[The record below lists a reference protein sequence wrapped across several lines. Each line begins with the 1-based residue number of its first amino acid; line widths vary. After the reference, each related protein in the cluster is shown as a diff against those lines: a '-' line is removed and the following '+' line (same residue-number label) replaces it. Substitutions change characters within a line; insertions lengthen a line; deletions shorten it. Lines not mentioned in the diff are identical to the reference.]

1 MHPIRSP
8 WSKAGLKFQQK
19 QWKTHTHGSLTILS
33 SMITWARKRKRDIK
47 GFLEF
52 NKNEPTIYPNLWD
65 TMKAVVRG
73 KLIALSTS
81 KKRLERVYTSSL
93 KGHLKALERK
103 EGNSC
108 KSSRWQEIIK
118 LRTEINQV
126 ETKRTIQKWTKPEAG
141 SLRKSIRYIN
151 P

>member
-52 NKNEPTIYPNLWD
+52 NKNEGTAYPNLRS
-65 TMKAVVRG
+65 TMKAELKG
-73 KLIALSTS
+73 KAIALSS
-81 KKRLERVYTSSL
+81 FIQKLEETEIRDFSHYQL
-93 KGHLKALERK
+93 KSTPE
-103 EGNSC
+103 
-108 KSSRWQEIIK
+108 SSRKKEA
-118 LRTEINQV
+118 NV
-126 ETKRTIQKWTKPEAG
+126 PKR
-141 SLRKSIRYIN
+141 SR
-151 P
+151 